1 MSFFSS
7 FLGQKNL
14 SMSKTEDKFWL
25 INTYL
30 FLDFWFT
37 IDLIHTIHVHAGN
50 VLLLPVKSGYSSLVH
65 DVSIPVHNVNGQE
78 NGNRVVTL
86 GYMFLH
92 CFLHGKKKTQTVNR
106 NDCKKTKKNK
116 KCQASITWFTVTCQ
130 VGL

>member
-1 MSFFSS
+1 M
-7 FLGQKNL
+7 
-14 SMSKTEDKFWL
+14 
-25 INTYL
+25 

-65 DVSIPVHNVNGQE
+65 DVPIPVHNVNGQE

-92 CFLHGKKKTQTVNR
+92 CFLHGKKKPKREIEMIVR
-106 NDCKKTKKNK
+106 VFKTKKK
-116 KCQASITWFTVTCQ
+116 EMSSINHMIYSDVPGRSVVFWT
-130 VGL
+130 